1 MAERER
7 NRCVVVCTVR
17 IGPHHE
23 AMIRAVDPR
32 VDLRVVPRAGAVDHA
47 AEAEV
52 WVGWD
57 LPGPALERANRLRWV
72 HSTAAGVET
81 LLENVVGRRILLTNS
96 RGIHTIPVAEHV
108 MGCILM
114 FARNLHLAFRHQ
126 LHRRWQ
132 PEPGGELWGTT
143 VGILGLGAI
152 GQEVARRCRAFGAR
166 VVGLRRTPLPVP
178 EVEEVYGP
186 EGLEAVLRS
195 SQYVVLTLPLTPQ
208 TRRLIGTRELEW
220 MRPEGVL
227 VNVGR
232 GALVD
237 EQALMEAL
245 RSGRIRGAA
254 LDVFETEPLPPD
266 HPLWDLPNVLLTPHV
281 AGNSPRYMDRAIP
294 LFCENLGRYLRGE
307 ELLNVVDPEVGY

>member
-1 MAERER
+1 MD
-7 NRCVVVCTVR
+7 RCVVVCTAR
-17 IGPHHE
+17 IGPQHE

-32 VDLRVVPRAGAVDHA
+32 VDLRVVSRAEAPDHA
-47 AEAEV
+47 AEVEV

-57 LPGPALERANRLRWV
+57 VPDAVLARAGRLRWV
-72 HSTAAGVET
+72 HSTAAGVDN
-81 LLENVVGRRILLTNS
+81 LLPKLWGRDVLLTNS
-96 RGIHTIPVAEHV
+96 RGIHAIPVAEHV
-108 MGCILM
+108 LACLLV
-114 FARNLHLAFRHQ
+114 FARNLHVALRHQ

-132 PEPGGELWGTT
+132 PEPGGELWGAT

-166 VVGLRRTPLPVP
+166 VVGLRRTPSPVP

-186 EGLEAVLRS
+186 EELEAVLRA
-195 SQYVVLTLPLTPQ
+195 SQYVVLALPLTPQ
-208 TRRLIGTRELEW
+208 TRRLIGARELGW
-220 MRPEGVL
+220 MRPEAVL

-237 EQALMEAL
+237 EEALVEAL

-254 LDVFETEPLPPD
+254 LDVFETEPLPPT
-266 HPLWDLPNVLLTPHV
+266 HPLWELPNVLVTPHV

-294 LFCENLGRYLRGE
+294 LFCENLRRYLRGE
-307 ELLNVVDPEVGY
+307 ELRNVVDPQRGY